1 MSLGIETFA
10 PPQKVDFDPTNKEH
24 VLALA
29 IMQFHGRQHPTIR
42 FKIDPKNHANAY
54 VAMLDIYLHH
64 VIPKD
69 VILEA
74 AEYDADRQQYL
85 IGKLIDGSDR
95 VVLTR
100 TPEGAED
107 DQS

>member
-10 PPQKVDFDPTNKEH
+10 PPQKVEFDPTNKEH

-29 IMQFHGRQHPTIR
+29 ILQFHGRQHPTIR

-64 VIPKD
+64 VIPKEIID
-69 VILEA
+69 EA
-74 AEYDADRQQYL
+74 AAYDKERQQFL
-85 IGKLIDGSDR
+85 VGKLIDGSDR
-95 VVLTR
+95 IMMLCK
-100 TPEGAED
+100 AEKPN
-107 DQS
+107 DQN